1 MDRCFHESK
10 FSKRSGPL
18 PRMREDGQLKGKRG
32 GVTRKWRKRPREE
45 FEVRGFMAQKG
56 LWNIARKRTLE
67 DRGALPTEDGDLLRE
82 YQAMHEDNF
91 LSRWLREHV
100 EGKAE
105 EREKLNK
112 EAKEEESKSGKRVVN
127 GERERVE
134 MNSKR
139 ICMDRLASPDV
150 CGKVFEAVC
159 AVLRWIVGNS

>member
-1 MDRCFHESK
+1 
-10 FSKRSGPL
+10 
-18 PRMREDGQLKGKRG
+18 
-32 GVTRKWRKRPREE
+32 
-45 FEVRGFMAQKG
+45 MAQKG

-100 EGKAE
+100 EGKEE

-134 MNSKR
+134 INSKR
-139 ICMDRLASPDV
+139 ICMDRLASPAV

-159 AVLRWIVGNS
+159 AVPRWSDVNS